1 MNIKLLI
8 KLVAIIGLFSPL
20 AVIGQTTKKDAVD
33 AYNTGAQMIKQDPRA
48 ALESLYLSLKLSTEL
63 GDEGEETK
71 VLAESLIPRT
81 HMELAMKFYGEK
93 KLYETLEQLE
103 KAQESAEKY
112 SDNNTKQRV
121 ERTIPQLYNQMGNTQ
136 YRSNNFEKAI
146 EYYNKAIKVKAD
158 YPDPYLGISLSYEKL
173 NDFDKMLESLKKTI
187 EVANGAND
195 RNKADDAITKA
206 KAFLLR
212 KGDEAQKANKNA
224 EAIKWLTRSLEFD
237 TNDGSVYYAL
247 CINFNALKDW
257 DGAIANGNLALEKGN
272 GSVDSNGVYFQIG
285 TAYQGKGIANEA
297 CKAFGNAQGSFKAAA
312 EYQMKEVLK
321 CN

>member
-1 MNIKLLI
+1 MNTKPFLKLFT
-8 KLVAIIGLFSPL
+8 VIGLLCPLLLFS
-20 AVIGQTTKKDAVD
+20 QTTKKDAVD
-33 AYNTGAQMIKQDPRA
+33 AYNSGAQMIKQDPKA

-63 GDEGEETK
+63 GEEGEETK
-71 VLAESLIPRT
+71 ILAESLIPRT
-81 HMELAMKFYGEK
+81 HLELAMKFYGEK
-93 KLYETLEQLE
+93 KMYETLDQLE
-103 KAQESAEKY
+103 KAKELAEKY
-112 SDNNTKQRV
+112 NDNSTKQRV
-121 ERTIPQLYNQMGNTQ
+121 ERTIPQFYNQMGNTQ
-136 YRSNNFEKAI
+136 YRSNNFDKAI

-187 EVANGAND
+187 EVANGVND

-212 KGDEAQKANKNA
+212 KGDEAQKANKNS
-224 EAIKWLTRSLEFD
+224 EAIKWFTRSLEFD
-237 TNDGSVYYAL
+237 SNDGSVYYAL

-257 DGAIANGNLALEKGN
+257 DNAIANGNLALEKGN
-272 GSVDSNGVYFQIG
+272 GSVDANGVYFQIG
-285 TAYQGKGIANEA
+285 TAYQGKGIASEA
-297 CKAFGNAQGSFKAAA
+297 CKALGNAQGSFKAAA